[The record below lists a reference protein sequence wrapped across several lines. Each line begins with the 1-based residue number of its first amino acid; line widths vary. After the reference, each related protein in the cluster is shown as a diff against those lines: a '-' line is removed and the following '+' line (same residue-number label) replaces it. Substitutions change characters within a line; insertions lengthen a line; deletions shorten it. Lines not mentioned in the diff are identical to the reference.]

1 MQAHGAAQG
10 VGTIPRR
17 SRRLEVLLAIAALV
31 VIVAVTALLARGV
44 LLATSGIGWRTSTS
58 RRARAQPS
66 STMMQGT
73 CPLAQAPPSSTMTRE
88 ICSRARAQPSSTT
101 MRGT

>member
-31 VIVAVTALLARGV
+31 VIVAVTALLARG
-44 LLATSGIGWRTSTS
+44 G
-58 RRARAQPS
+58 
-66 STMMQGT
+66 
-73 CPLAQAPPSSTMTRE
+73 PPRH
-88 ICSRARAQPSSTT
+88 
-101 MRGT
+101 